1 MMSRKDRIAMYC
13 CFLIV
18 FVPVAALLFFAF
30 APDAQVNY
38 VLAYVDCRRV
48 K

>member
-1 MMSRKDRIAMYC
+1 MTRTDKLAMYC

-18 FVPVAALLFFAF
+18 FVPVAGLIFFAF
-30 APDAQVNY
+30 APDKQVNH
-38 VLAYVDCRRV
+38 VLAYVDCGR